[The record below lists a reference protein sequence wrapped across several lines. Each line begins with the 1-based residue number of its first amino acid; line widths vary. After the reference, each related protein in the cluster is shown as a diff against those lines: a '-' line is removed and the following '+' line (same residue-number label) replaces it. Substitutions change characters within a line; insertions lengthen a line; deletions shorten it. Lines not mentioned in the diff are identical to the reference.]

1 MQHHLTFF
9 AQLVL
14 SPASIICTAT
24 CIVWP
29 VFSRLWV
36 LHRQH
41 AARYESEFL
50 EDMDALGCRRPDVM
64 TRVSEYMTEI
74 VEYIQTIMSNNM
86 AYESNGSV
94 HFDTQAFRYMH
105 LGDLPTPDA
114 MCRLNLSSHTTMRVY
129 CAKAISFE
137 TTLQTSFGVLQGC
150 WSCVRQAKSLGCG
163 LSSTGC
169 RGSRHTARQ
178 W

>member
-9 AQLVL
+9 TWLVQ
-14 SPASIICTAT
+14 SPACITLIAT
-24 CIVWP
+24 CIIWP
-29 VFSRLWV
+29 LFSRLWL

-105 LGDLPTPDA
+105 LGDLPTPDGMSA
-114 MCRLNLSSHTTMRVY
+114 
-129 CAKAISFE
+129 
-137 TTLQTSFGVLQGC
+137 
-150 WSCVRQAKSLGCG
+150 
-163 LSSTGC
+163 
-169 RGSRHTARQ
+169 
-178 W
+178 